1 MTARAP
7 RSEPTSAGHTVPT
20 TPEELVQ
27 RHLVAKTTKPEDAAE
42 RYYCVRTRRTL
53 WVEPEVMSKRS
64 CEDAPRYL
72 VDNGDGSR
80 TYYSGE
86 DFGVAVSRL
95 LSLGKPERHRTE
107 AIPLRLAVDVRAR

>member
-1 MTARAP
+1 MTAQAP
-7 RSEPTSAGHTVPT
+7 RAEPPSAGHAVPT
-20 TPEELVQ
+20 TPEELVR
-27 RHLVAKTTKPEDAAE
+27 RHLVAKTTKHEDAAE

-53 WVEPEVMSKRS
+53 WVEPEVISKRS

-86 DFGVAVSRL
+86 DFSVAVSRL

-107 AIPLRLAVDVRAR
+107 TIPLRLGVDVRAR